1 MADLAASIAKAE
13 QVLKEVYEP
22 AWQNQVYTDPSVF
35 MAKMGHE
42 ALKGEKVRAAAEI
55 GLSGGF
61 GFSTEEGET
70 PAAGR
75 VPYQSF
81 KLAPASMFVNVVVS
95 DKAVELG
102 TESGAMFNILDNEI
116 KAAYTTAKWN
126 LGRSLFGDGTGKL
139 AAVVSKSGKT
149 IVVDD
154 HRLLKEGLIIDF
166 YAASDAKGAAP
177 KATARIAYVD
187 RKKNSG
193 GTGYDVLL
201 TEDVPS
207 AVAATQII
215 TVQKSLHNEITGL
228 GAIFDSSVT
237 SIYGVT
243 KADNP
248 IVKPTSLDANH
259 ELSDDVLT
267 QALSNAR
274 DYHNSSIDLLL
285 MGNTAYKTYVDYLRT
300 NNYRIEVTDGT
311 MRGGFKGLKF
321 LFGNREV
328 EIYNEPFVP
337 DTKIWGVETG
347 KWKFKDTGWKF
358 MQLRG
363 GGIFNLMENKSMYR
377 ATLANYGN
385 PICSNPGGCVEI
397 TNCDPTTTTTTGG
410 GTGGN
415 ASQGG

>member
-1 MADLAASIAKAE
+1 MTEAATIANAEKA
-13 QVLKEVYEP
+13 LKEFYLQP
-22 AWQNQVYTDPSVF
+22 FDDQFGSKPSVF
-35 MAKMGHE
+35 MEKIKRE
-42 ALKGEKVRAAAEI
+42 SLKGSKIVSAAET

-75 VPYQSF
+75 VPYQKF
-81 KLAPASMFVNVVVS
+81 ELTPASMFVNVVVS
-95 DKAVELG
+95 DKAVKLG
-102 TESGAMFNILDNEI
+102 RESGAMFNILDNEI

-139 AAVVSKSGKT
+139 ATVVSKSGKT

-166 YAASDAKGAAP
+166 YAASDARGATP
-177 KATARIAYVD
+177 KATSRISYVD

-228 GAIFDSSVT
+228 GAIFDSSVA

-243 KADNP
+243 KANNP

-274 DYHNSSIDLLL
+274 DYHNSEVNLLL
-285 MGNTAYKTYVDYLRT
+285 MGNTAYKTYVDYLHT
-300 NNYRIEVTDGT
+300 YNHRIEVTDGT

-347 KWKFKDTGWKF
+347 KWKFKDTGWEF

-363 GGIFNLMENKSMYR
+363 GGIFNLMEGGSMYR
-377 ATLANYGN
+377 ATLSNYGN

-397 TNCDPTTTTTTGG
+397 TNCDPTTTTTTTGG
-410 GTGGN
+410 GAGGS